1 MIRILP
7 LAVVRTR
14 RLVGPVPYGEHEP
27 DDMATAKINLL
38 DDPPDFSIVL
48 GGPLFQLLRRA
59 HLEGDHLELLQRR
72 LAFFVGITW
81 LPLFLLAT
89 VGPFASSAGRLA
101 FLRDIEV
108 HARFL
113 VALPAFIVAEL
124 LVHLRMLPVARRFVE
139 RRIIL
144 LEDLPRFYRA
154 VESAFRLRN
163 SMPLEVGLFIAVYT
177 FGLWFWHNRFG
188 IEAATWYAM
197 PGGRW
202 NLTAAG
208 VWYVFISI
216 PILQFM
222 LLRWYVRF
230 LIWYRFLWQVSRIP
244 LDLIPTHPDRAGG
257 LGFLGGLS
265 YTFGPILFGQGAM
278 LAGLIASNVLYS
290 GGNLLSFKL
299 QAGSFVVFFVCV
311 IFGPLLM
318 FTPQMASARRKGLAE
333 YGLLAQRYVE
343 GFRDKWILGHGF
355 NSEEL
360 LGTGDIQSLAD
371 LGNSYTVVQEMRM
384 VPFGFKDITRLAAAT
399 AAPMVP
405 LLLLVW
411 SPEEVIMRVMKVV
424 F

>member
-1 MIRILP
+1 
-7 LAVVRTR
+7 
-14 RLVGPVPYGEHEP
+14 
-27 DDMATAKINLL
+27 MATAKINILE
-38 DDPPDFSIVL
+38 DPPDFSIVL

-59 HLEGDHLELLQRR
+59 HLEGDHLELLYRR
-72 LAFFVGITW
+72 LIFFMGITW

-89 VGPFASSAGRLA
+89 VGPFAGSAGRLA

-144 LEDLPRFYRA
+144 LEDLPRFYGA
-154 VESAFRLRN
+154 VESAFGLRN
-163 SMPLEVGLFIAVYT
+163 SIPLELGLFATVYT
-177 FGLWFWHNRFG
+177 FGLWFWHGRFG
-188 IEAATWYAM
+188 IETATWYAM

-202 NLTAAG
+202 NLTPAG

-216 PILQFM
+216 PILQFI

-230 LIWYRFLWQVSRIP
+230 LIWYRFLWQVSRMP
-244 LDLIPTHPDRAGG
+244 LNLIPTHPDRAGG
-257 LGFLGGLS
+257 LGFLGGVS
-265 YTFGPILFGQGAM
+265 YTFGPVLFAQGAM
-278 LAGLIASNVLYS
+278 LAGLIASNVLYH
-290 GGNLLSFKL
+290 GGKLFSFKL
-299 QAGSFVVFFVCV
+299 YAGSFVGFFVFA

-318 FTPQMASARRKGLAE
+318 FTPQMGRVRRKGLAD

-343 GFRDKWILGHGF
+343 GFRDKWILNHGI

-371 LGNSYTVVQEMRM
+371 LGNSYTVVQEMRL
-384 VPFGFKDITRLAAAT
+384 VPFSLKDVSRLAAAT

-411 SPEEVIMRVMKVV
+411 SPEEVILRVLKVV

>member
-139 RRIIL
+139 RRIIV

>member
-1 MIRILP
+1 
-7 LAVVRTR
+7 
-14 RLVGPVPYGEHEP
+14 
-27 DDMATAKINLL
+27 MATSKINLL
-38 DDPPDFSIVL
+38 EEPPDFSIVL

-59 HLEGDHLELLQRR
+59 HLEGDHLELLYRR
-72 LAFFVGITW
+72 LVFFVGITW

-89 VGPFASSAGRLA
+89 VGPFAGSAGRLA

-113 VALPAFIVAEL
+113 VALPAFIAAEL
-124 LVHLRMLPVARRFVE
+124 LVHARMLPVARRFVE

-163 SMPLEVGLFIAVYT
+163 SIPLEIGLFAAVYT

-202 NLTAAG
+202 NLTPAG

-216 PILQFM
+216 PILQFV

-230 LIWYRFLWQVSRIP
+230 FIWYRFLWQVSRIP
-244 LDLIPTHPDRAGG
+244 LDLIPTHPDRSGG
-257 LGFLGGLS
+257 LGFLGVLS

-299 QAGSFVVFFVCV
+299 PALSFVVFFVCV
-311 IFGPLLM
+311 VFGPLLM
-318 FTPQMASARRKGLAE
+318 FTPQMARARRKGLAD
-333 YGLLAQRYVE
+333 YGLLAQRYVAD
-343 GFRDKWILGHGF
+343 FREKWIVGKGA

-384 VPFGFKDITRLAAAT
+384 VPFGLKDISRLAAAT

>member
-1 MIRILP
+1 MES
-7 LAVVRTR
+7 VR
-14 RLVGPVPYGEHEP
+14 
-27 DDMATAKINLL
+27 INLL

-59 HLEGDHLELLQRR
+59 RLEGDHLELLYRR
-72 LAFFVGITW
+72 VVVFLGVTW

-89 VGPFASSAGRLA
+89 VGPFAASAGRFA

-113 VALPAFIVAEL
+113 AALPAFIVAEL
-124 LVHLRMLPVARRFVE
+124 LVHVRMLPVVRRFVE

-144 LEDLPRFYRA
+144 LEDLPRFYQK

-163 SMPLEVGLFIAVYT
+163 SIPLELGLFAAVYI
-177 FGLWFWHNRFG
+177 FGLLFWHNRFG

-202 NLTAAG
+202 NLTPAG
-208 VWYVFISI
+208 VWYVFVSI
-216 PILQFM
+216 PILQFI
-222 LLRWYVRF
+222 LLRWYLRF
-230 LIWYRFLWQVSRIP
+230 LIWYRFLWQVSRLP
-244 LDLIPTHPDRAGG
+244 LNLIPTHPDRAGG
-257 LGFLGGLS
+257 LGFLGTIA
-265 YTFGPILFGQGAM
+265 YTFGPVLFAQGAM
-278 LAGLIASNVLYS
+278 LSGLIASNVLYH

-299 QAGSFVVFFVCV
+299 YAGSFVGFFVFA

-318 FTPQMASARRKGLAE
+318 FTPQMGRIKRKGLAD

-343 GFRDKWILGHGF
+343 GFRDKWIVEHSL
-355 NSEEL
+355 NSEDL
-360 LGTGDIQSLAD
+360 LGAGDIQSLAD
-371 LGNSYTVVQEMRM
+371 LGNSYTVVQEMRV
-384 VPFGFKDITRLAAAT
+384 VPFTLKDISRLAAAT

-411 SPEEVIMRVMKVV
+411 SPEEVIMRVLKVV